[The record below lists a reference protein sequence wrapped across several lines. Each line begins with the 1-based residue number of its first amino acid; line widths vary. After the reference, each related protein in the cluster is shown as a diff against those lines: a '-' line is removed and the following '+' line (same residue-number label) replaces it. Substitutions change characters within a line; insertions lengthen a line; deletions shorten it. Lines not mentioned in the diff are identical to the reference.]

1 VARAPGR
8 GAAAA
13 LLAFALSIAVPAADA
28 AAAAPARAVAPAA
41 APARPRDLQ
50 KIKHVVF
57 VVQENR
63 SFDHYF
69 GTFPGADGI
78 PMRDGVPTVCLPGAI
93 DGGCQRPFHNIGDVN
108 GGGPHDHRAAV
119 GDVDGGAM
127 DGFLR
132 QAQVRPKR
140 CPPADAGLPR
150 CAVQTT
156 PDVLSWHDARE
167 IPNYWAYAK
176 DFVLQDR
183 LFSSV
188 ASWSVPA
195 HLAIVSGWS
204 ARCSVPGDSA
214 SCVSALNSPE
224 SPSREVV
231 GQYAWTDITWLLF
244 RANVSWRYY
253 VLAGHQ
259 PDCTDGDEQSCAQP
273 QQSASKP
280 SGFNPLP
287 LFSTV
292 VADGQQGN
300 VVPTSQFFTAAA
312 TGMLPAV
319 SWLVPNST
327 VSEHPPSSI
336 AAGQAY
342 VTDLVNAVMRGPQW
356 KSTAIFVTWDEW
368 GGFYDH
374 VRPPWIDVNGYGPR
388 VPGLLIS
395 PYARRGMIDHQTL
408 SFDAYLKFVEDVF
421 LHGQRI
427 DPSNDGR
434 YDPRPTVREDVP
446 RLGDLSREFDFAHRP
461 RRPLLLDPH
470 PKPGRAAALTATLTA
485 DRAVRRAGDADVVG
499 VTIGCNDR
507 CTVTPT
513 AITNGQRIGLREHE
527 LVVPAGRTRRFT
539 LSMSP
544 RQVAQLQRARA
555 HNVRLRL
562 ELHSRIGP
570 ERVLKRTVALP
581 PPPRRRRAPAP
592 HGG

>member
-1 VARAPGR
+1 MASIPRVRAGLIAVAV
-8 GAAAA
+8 AA
-13 LLAFALSIAVPAADA
+13 LAVSAP
-28 AAAAPARAVAPAA
+28 AAAAPLDLVPAPEIAQK
-41 APARPRDLQ
+41 PYPERDLQ
-50 KIKHVVF
+50 KIKHVIF
-57 VVQENR
+57 IVQENR

-69 GTFPGADGI
+69 GTYPGADGI
-78 PMRDGVPTVCLPGAI
+78 PMLDGVPTVCLPDAI
-93 DGGCQRPFHNIGDVN
+93 HGGCQRPLHNVGDVN
-108 GGGPHDHRAAV
+108 GGGPHGHQAAV
-119 GDVDGGAM
+119 GDIDGGAM

-132 QAQVRPKR
+132 QAQVT
-140 CPPADAGLPR
+140 PR
-150 CAVQTT
+150 ACRRTGDRGPQCAVRDT

-167 IPNYWAYAK
+167 IPNYWAYAEN
-176 DFVLQDR
+176 FVLQDR
-183 LFSSV
+183 MFASVSSSSV
-188 ASWSVPA
+188 PV

-204 ARCSVPGDSA
+204 ARCAVPGDSA
-214 SCVSALNSPE
+214 SCVSALGSVEAPQ
-224 SPSREVV
+224 RQVV
-231 GQYAWTDITWLLF
+231 GQYAWTDITWLLY

-253 VLAGHQ
+253 VLAGRQ
-259 PDCTDGDEQSCAQP
+259 PDCTDDQETTCAQP
-273 QQSASKP
+273 EQAASRP

-292 VADGQQGN
+292 AANGQEGN
-300 VVPTSQFFTAAA
+300 VVPTSQFYTAAA

-319 SWLVPNST
+319 SWVVPNST

-342 VTDLVNAVMRGPQW
+342 VTGLINAVMRGPQW
-356 KSTAIFVTWDEW
+356 KSTAIFVTWDDW

-374 VRPPWIDVNGYGPR
+374 AHPPSIDVNGYGMR

-395 PYARRGMIDHQTL
+395 PYARRGVIDHQTL

-421 LHGQRI
+421 LRRQRL

-485 DRAVRRAGDADVVG
+485 DRGVHRAGDADVVG

-507 CTVTPT
+507 CTATPT
-513 AITNGQRIGLREHE
+513 AITNGQRIGLRERE

-544 RQVAQLQRARA
+544 RRVAQLQRARA
-555 HNVRLRL
+555 HDVRLRL

-581 PPPRRRRAPAP
+581 PPPRRRAPAP